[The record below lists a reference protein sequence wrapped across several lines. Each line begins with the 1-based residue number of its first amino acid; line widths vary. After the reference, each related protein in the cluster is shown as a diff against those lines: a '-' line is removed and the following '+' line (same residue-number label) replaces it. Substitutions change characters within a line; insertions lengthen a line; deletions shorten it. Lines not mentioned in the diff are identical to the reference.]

1 MYKSWRFTLGQ
12 FIQSALIDQYISG
25 LIQWIQLAVAVEL
38 TFKNESALS
47 GAQTLNMV
55 PSR

>member
-12 FIQSALIDQYISG
+12 FIQSALIDRYISG

-38 TFKNESALS
+38 TFKMKARFLV
-47 GAQTLNMV
+47 LKV
-55 PSR
+55 